1 MGEKHDVSCRGHL
14 HSMQGLHIKC
24 WTLLMPYTL
33 LVKCL
38 IRRVD
43 YTQLTL
49 DSMCVWDIIG
59 HGCGEFRGC
68 RFWHRGVIK
77 DWL

>member
-1 MGEKHDVSCRGHL
+1 MGEKHDVSCRGT
-14 HSMQGLHIKC
+14 C
-24 WTLLMPYTL
+24 TACRVYTL
-33 LVKCL
+33 MLYTISVKCS

-43 YTQLTL
+43 YAQLTL
-49 DSMCVWDIIG
+49 DRIVCVWDVIG

-77 DWL
+77 DGL